1 MAYGVGNRLY
11 HTHGATV
18 QRDFKESPMLIRDR
32 AFVVAFGAISA
43 IELWPLYL
51 YMDLGRL
58 ELSLRGESSNKSK
71 YDHWI
76 DYLLP

>member
-1 MAYGVGNRLY
+1 MAYGVGNRLH
-11 HTHGATV
+11 HTHNATV

-43 IELWPLYL
+43 IEVWPIFLYA
-51 YMDLGRL
+51 DLGKL
-58 ELSLRGESSNKSK
+58 ELSLRGEYKKPK

-76 DYLLP
+76 DYLFPN